1 MVDDTIQELLDTGQS
16 KVPDEAP
23 KGSDTQQ
30 GIVLDLHRQSYVLP
44 WAVSSRWESVEPWI
58 LKIHSRET
66 QRLNQHTQSDTDN
79 RVAHQ
84 LDRCDLIL
92 DSSDQKDC
100 DLIIMP
106 ELWRETVL
114 PGSHITVK
122 FWQVPETSPS
132 WNTIQSSVTPEDLLS
147 NRDPSVAD
155 HDKAACLS
163 LPANADA
170 THSISKTEDWHHYQE
185 PLDHKGKPLCF
196 HPRHRFL
203 SPVAR
208 RMEAHTPLTERGW
221 DLKGPTES
229 RAIAI
234 QGSYFNSSA
243 FKITLF
249 ETPDA
254 SKNLIQPIDDTTCET
269 LVSKTAEDKSPW
281 HWLHVDKEFPD
292 IAEFRKLA
300 TLAPGV
306 DDTLLRTID
315 GLMAL
320 VCKRMDDNALQDSF
334 VESGTVLRV
343 DNSSYTE
350 KKLKQCHAT
359 FVCVPLLCNQSQ
371 IDDRGSK
378 RNFSIRRFFRSLEPT
393 PRRPNDKEPS
403 SWGSRITTRQLWAL
417 TIGEVALLTCGNVR
431 RED

>member
-1 MVDDTIQELLDTGQS
+1 MLS
-16 KVPDEAP
+16 VP
-23 KGSDTQQ
+23 Q
-30 GIVLDLHRQSYVLP
+30 
-44 WAVSSRWESVEPWI
+44 SVEPWI

-281 HWLHVDKEFPD
+281 HWLYEFIQLHSLALLQRADSNISHVDKEFPD
-292 IAEFRKLA
+292 IAEFRVGRRIHPLQELSLTRYRDWRRLHQA
-300 TLAPGV
+300 W
-306 DDTLLRTID
+306 TIH
-315 GLMAL
+315 
-320 VCKRMDDNALQDSF
+320 
-334 VESGTVLRV
+334 
-343 DNSSYTE
+343 SSV
-350 KKLKQCHAT
+350 Q
-359 FVCVPLLCNQSQ
+359 
-371 IDDRGSK
+371 
-378 RNFSIRRFFRSLEPT
+378 
-393 PRRPNDKEPS
+393 
-403 SWGSRITTRQLWAL
+403 
-417 TIGEVALLTCGNVR
+417 
-431 RED
+431 